1 MNLLTSCTGMERV
14 HTLSSVLLHVIKNES
29 TGKILC
35 FYLVI
40 KVPSILL
47 SGFWVNL
54 IEECPDTSR

>member
-1 MNLLTSCTGMERV
+1 MERV

-54 IEECPDTSR
+54 IEECPETIR